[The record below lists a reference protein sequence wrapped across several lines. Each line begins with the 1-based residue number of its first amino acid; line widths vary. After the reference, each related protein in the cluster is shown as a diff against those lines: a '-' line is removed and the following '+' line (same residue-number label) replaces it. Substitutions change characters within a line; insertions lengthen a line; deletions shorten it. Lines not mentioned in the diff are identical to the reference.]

1 MQHDFQDLIRIF
13 EQCFSRTFNTRL
25 KKGADEPLYLP
36 ADETC
41 SFHQV
46 IFAHG
51 FFASALH
58 EVAHWCMAGEAR
70 RLLEDFGYWYMP
82 DGRNAE
88 QQKEFEKVEI
98 KPQAIEWAFCVAAGK
113 KFTVSADNLNGVS
126 ADTDAFKENVY
137 QQVQHYLHNGFPER
151 AQQFIDALAGF
162 YKVSLPLNINQFY
175 LDGKYNHTEI
185 CTHV

>member
-1 MQHDFQDLIRIF
+1 MSEQYRDLIRIF
-13 EQCFSRTFNTRL
+13 NQTFSNITNTQL
-25 KKGADEPLYLP
+25 IKGDDEPLYLP
-36 ADETC
+36 ADEKCT
-41 SFHQV
+41 FHQI

-88 QQKEFEKVEI
+88 QQKEFEQVEI

-113 KFTVSADNLNGVS
+113 KFTVSADNLNGES
-126 ADTDAFKENVY
+126 ADTDTFKENVY
-137 QQVQHYLHNGFPER
+137 QQVQHYLRNGFPER
-151 AQQFIDALAGF
+151 AQQFIDALADF
-162 YKVSLPLNINQFY
+162 YKVSLPLNIKQFS
-175 LDGKYNHTEI
+175 LNGKYSHPEI